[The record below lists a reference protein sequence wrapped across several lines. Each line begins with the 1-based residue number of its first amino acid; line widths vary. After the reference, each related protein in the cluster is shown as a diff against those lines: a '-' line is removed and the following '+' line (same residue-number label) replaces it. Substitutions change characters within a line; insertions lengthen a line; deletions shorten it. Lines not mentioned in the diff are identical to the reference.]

1 MGSNAKNT
9 PSMMKSLLG
18 RNYSDPEVQE
28 EMKKLP
34 FKLVPLENDHIGIS
48 VTYCGETRV
57 LTPEHITAILLRHC
71 CSLAQKSSKHTGNS
85 DVVISVPP
93 FWNDAQ
99 RRAMYHASQIA
110 GVRCLRLLNE
120 NVASALD
127 YGIFRN
133 LKGEFSE
140 KPVHV
145 LFVDMGYSATHAT
158 VAAFTSSKVKI
169 LSCAYD
175 RHLGSRA
182 CDEVIAEFIAK
193 GFIAKYHA
201 DPRQSA
207 RAAAKLMVAA
217 EKTKKTLSPAGVS
230 KAPIYVECLYEDR
243 DFQTE
248 LTLQDFQAL
257 CSAQK
262 LPERLQRV
270 ALRALEEAGL
280 TAKELAACEIIGG
293 GMRVPQMKRALAE
306 ALGFDTTTPSMGL
319 STTLNMDE
327 TVARGCALQCAI
339 LSPRMRV
346 KPYEIVDRIPYPIQL
361 VALVNGKESRMDLY
375 KKGDEF
381 PAYRRV
387 TFHSRSPIQLQIA
400 YTDEALKL
408 LMPGTRPQ
416 IAKTVVE
423 MSQHV
428 KDQETDPAIVCTFC
442 YDAHGLCYLYSAQSK
457 ILEPPAPETPK
468 ETPKESPKEA
478 PKEAPKETPKESP
491 KETPKETPKEGE
503 AGKESES
510 EKKMEEEAGKEK
522 ASSPKPEEKKEPP
535 KPTYKYEALPVT
547 NEFSGLL
554 PSQLKATE
562 EEEKKMQQK
571 DAEIH
576 ARNHAM
582 NELESYIYSMRDKV
596 TSSYQAYI
604 LEPDREGFLRDLDS
618 TEEWL
623 YGDDSYRA
631 KREVFEDRLSKLQK
645 IGEPVA
651 ARFREAQER
660 PEAVSK
666 LSERLETVE
675 RLLNTPNEKYEHITA
690 EERKPVFD
698 LVAESRSWL
707 SDMLNK
713 QSQKNMT
720 EDPVLLVADLRD
732 RLHNVNALF
741 DKVMSKPKPAPKKA
755 ETPKSPKSPKDG
767 EETPKSPK
775 SPKEAEETPKSPKS
789 PKEAE
794 ETAKSPKEKS
804 MEVEG
809 DEDSKMEVE

>member
-1 MGSNAKNT
+1 
-9 PSMMKSLLG
+9 MKSLLG

-48 VTYCGETRV
+48 VNYGGETRV

-71 CSLAQKSSKHTGNS
+71 CSLAQKSSKHSGNS

-93 FWNDAQ
+93 FWNDSQ

-120 NVASALD
+120 NVATALD

-133 LKGEFSE
+133 LKGEFSD
-140 KPVHV
+140 KPVYI
-145 LFVDMGYSATHAT
+145 LFVDMGYTATHAT

-182 CDEVIAEFIAK
+182 CDEVIANFIAE
-193 GFIAKYHA
+193 GFIAKYHS
-201 DPRQSA
+201 DPRQNT
-207 RAAAKLMVAA
+207 RAMAKLLAAA
-217 EKTKKTLSPAGVS
+217 EKTKKTLSPAGVT

-248 LTLQDFQAL
+248 LALKDFQDL
-257 CSAQK
+257 CAAQK
-262 LPERLQRV
+262 LPERLQSV
-270 ALRALEEAGL
+270 ARRALEEAGL
-280 TAKELAACEIIGG
+280 TAKELTACEIVGG

-306 ALGFDTTTPSMGL
+306 TLGFDTTQPSMGL

-346 KPYEIVDRIPYPIQL
+346 KPYDIVDRIPYAVRL
-361 VALVNGKESRMDLY
+361 VSRVNGKESQTDLY

-387 TFHSRSPIQLQIA
+387 TFHTRSPIQLQLV
-400 YTDEALKL
+400 YSEDSLQL

-416 IAKTVVE
+416 IAKIAID
-423 MSQHV
+423 MSQKV
-428 KDQETDPAIVCTFC
+428 KEQETDPAIVCTFC
-442 YDAHGLCYLYSAQSK
+442 YDAHGLCYLYNAQSK
-457 ILEPPAPETPK
+457 IPEPPAPETPK
-468 ETPKESPKEA
+468 ET

-491 KETPKETPKEGE
+491 KEGAKEEEK
-503 AGKESES
+503 AGKESAES
-510 EKKMEEEAGKEK
+510 EKKMEEEKEAAGS
-522 ASSPKPEEKKEPP
+522 ASAKPEEKKEPP
-535 KPTYKYEALPVT
+535 KPTFKYEALPVT
-547 NEFSGLL
+547 NEFTGLL
-554 PSQLKATE
+554 PSQLQATE

-571 DAEIH
+571 DAEIQ
-576 ARNHAM
+576 ARNRAK
-582 NELESYIYSMRDKV
+582 NDLESYIYNMRDKV

-604 LEPDREGFLRDLDS
+604 LESDREVFLNDLDS
-618 TEEWL
+618 TENWL
-623 YGDDSYRA
+623 YDDEGYYA
-631 KREVFEDRLSKLQK
+631 KREVFEERLSKLQK

-651 ARFREAQER
+651 TRFREAQER
-660 PEAVSK
+660 PDAVSK

-675 RLLNTPNEKYEHITA
+675 RLLNTPNEKYEHITT
-690 EERKPVFD
+690 EDRKPVFD

-713 QSQKNMT
+713 QSMKNMT

-732 RLHNVNALF
+732 RLNNVNALF
-741 DKVMSKPKPAPKKA
+741 DKVMSKPKPAPKK
-755 ETPKSPKSPKDG
+755 T
-767 EETPKSPK
+767 ETPKSPK
-775 SPKEAEETPKSPKS
+775 SPKEGEETPKTPKSPKAEKEEAAAEGETPKSPKS
-789 PKEAE
+789 PKAE
-794 ETAKSPKEKS
+794 KEKS
-804 MEVEG
+804 MEVES
-809 DEDSKMEVE
+809 DEGKMEVE